1 MIGPNAPGMLITAI
15 IASLILTI
23 IFLVGSQVLTD
34 IQSHQEVNSP
44 AYNITGRGLEAL
56 SILIPMLLLIILIL
70 TQIP

>member
-1 MIGPNAPGMLITAI
+1 MTGPNAPGMLIAAI
-15 IASLILTI
+15 IVMVVVTI

-34 IQSHQEVNSP
+34 IQSHQEANSP
-44 AYNITGRGLEAL
+44 AYNITGQGLQAL